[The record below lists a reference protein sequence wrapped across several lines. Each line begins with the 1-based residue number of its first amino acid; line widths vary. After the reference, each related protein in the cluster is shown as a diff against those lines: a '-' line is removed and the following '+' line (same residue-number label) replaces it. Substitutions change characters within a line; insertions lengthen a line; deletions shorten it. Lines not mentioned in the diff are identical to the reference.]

1 MENLTL
7 ENVKAAE
14 DFLQFMFEVNH
25 SIKKASKEEVSIKLG
40 DQELKVPLNSE
51 TYEILYSAVREIAGY
66 SE

>member
-14 DFLQFMFEVNH
+14 DFLKFMFEINH
-25 SIKKASKEEVSIKLG
+25 SIKKVSKQEVSIKLG
-40 DQELKVPLNSE
+40 DQELKVPLNPE
-51 TYEILYSAVREIAGY
+51 TFQVLYSAVQEIAGI